1 MDVASSQAATASTAS
16 AASAAAAAAYAAV
29 DTDPGPAQYTVP
41 VVAAT
46 SGGGSASS
54 ATASAG
60 GSATATTPAAK
71 TSASANAQPPAGPL
85 EPFAGA
91 VTTVF
96 AGQNIEVNFRVAHDP
111 NEIVIVYRNAETG
124 EIINQVPPEAIVR
137 LAEFFQREASGAILD
152 QGA

>member
-1 MDVASSQAATASTAS
+1 MDVASTQS
-16 AASAAAAAAYAAV
+16 AAASSSAAAAAAAAYAAF

-41 VVAAT
+41 AAP
-46 SGGGSASS
+46 SVPAASS
-54 ATASAG
+54 SSGSSGSSTSSTPSIASAQATAEGKS
-60 GSATATTPAAK
+60 
-71 TSASANAQPPAGPL
+71 QPPAGPL

-96 AGQNIEVNFRVAHDP
+96 AGQDIEVNFRVAHDP
-111 NEIVIVYRNAETG
+111 NEIVIVYRNAQTG

>member
-1 MDVASSQAATASTAS
+1 MDVASSPAATAS
-16 AASAAAAAAYAAV
+16 AASAAAAYSV
-29 DTDPGPAQYTVP
+29 VSTDPGPAQYTAP
-41 VVAAT
+41 SVVSGASPAANV
-46 SGGGSASS
+46 SAS
-54 ATASAG
+54 
-60 GSATATTPAAK
+60 GSS
-71 TSASANAQPPAGPL
+71 SASATSPTTSAAAKSEPPAGPL
-85 EPFAGA
+85 QSFAGA

-96 AGQNIEVNFRVAHDP
+96 AGQDIEVNFRVAHDP

>member
-1 MDVASSQAATASTAS
+1 MDVASSQAAIASTAS

-41 VVAAT
+41 VVAA

>member
-1 MDVASSQAATASTAS
+1 MDVATSQAATAS
-16 AASAAAAAAYAAV
+16 AASAAAAAAYAAI

-41 VVAAT
+41 SVV
-46 SGGGSASS
+46 SGGSASGS
-54 ATASAG
+54 APSTGGSSNATA
-60 GSATATTPAAK
+60 ATTPAAK
-71 TSASANAQPPAGPL
+71 AAAANGGQPTPGPL
-85 EPFAGA
+85 QSFAGA

-96 AGQNIEVNFRVAHDP
+96 AGQDIEVNFRVAHDP

-137 LAEFFQREASGAILD
+137 LAEFFQREAAGAILD

>member
-1 MDVASSQAATASTAS
+1 MDVASSQAATASAS

-29 DTDPGPAQYTVP
+29 DADPGPAQYTVP
-41 VVAAT
+41 VAA
-46 SGGGSASS
+46 SGGSAVV
-54 ATASAG
+54 ATASASG
-60 GSATATTPAAK
+60 TPSATTP
-71 TSASANAQPPAGPL
+71 SSRASAAASSQPPVGPL

-111 NEIVIVYRNAETG
+111 NEIVIVYRNAQTG